1 MRGPRERDNDR
12 NLESASVVAV
22 LRNGKPGSSGTS
34 GPEPPHSNL
43 RGTADYVKFHE
54 VRRTA
59 NTHRGAGDNADD
71 VAVAH

>member
-1 MRGPRERDNDR
+1 MRDPRDRDNDR
-12 NLESASVVAV
+12 NLESASVVAA
-22 LRNGKPGSSGTS
+22 LRNGKPGSSGR
-34 GPEPPHSNL
+34 ELPPSNL

-59 NTHRGAGDNADD
+59 NTHRGAGDDADD